1 MRRAKRA
8 LIVLGLGAAGILAI
22 DVIGDATQ
30 TRPDHVRDD
39 YVSEVVFDIDTRLQR
54 DEGRLAAGLW
64 GACQNTVTNEA
75 PFGLERLGDDTFKVV
90 LEPELG
96 THARQRLVGCLEDA
110 TIDRV
115 LGDVM
120 SVVNRRR

>member
-8 LIVLGLGAAGILAI
+8 LVVLGLGGAAFLAI

-54 DEGRLAAGLW
+54 DEARLAAGLW

-75 PFGLERLGDDTFKVV
+75 LDGLVRLGDDTFKVV
-90 LEPELG
+90 LTPELG

-115 LGDVM
+115 LGDVV
-120 SVVNRRR
+120 SVVNRRG